1 MQKHTLLCTICLMLF
16 ALANQG
22 CASITPL
29 GTEYAPKAAYAMA
42 EQMDAQILVRGN
54 AAQLPKR
61 EYEKKLTTHQDQ
73 VNDSELLAMR
83 QRELRQSITIMTT
96 IPVNVNNLKV
106 SCPLARQMTEE
117 ISTILVSAGYRVQE
131 IRKGKEILFQEQQ
144 GEMLLTRDTGQ
155 LAKRHV
161 SSVAVLTGTYVITP
175 EQVRFSMR
183 LLHTPSN
190 EVLAMASATVPIT
203 PDVRPLLEE
212 NSVPTKITP
221 SVNTRLR

>member
-1 MQKHTLLCTICLMLF
+1 MQKHALLLTTCLLLF
-16 ALANQG
+16 ALVNQG
-22 CASITPL
+22 CASIAPL

-42 EQMDAQILVRGN
+42 EQMDAQILMRGN

-61 EYEKKLTTHQDQ
+61 EYEKKLTTYKDQ
-73 VNDSELLAMR
+73 VSDDELLALR
-83 QRELRQSITIMTT
+83 QRELRQSITIMSTV
-96 IPVNVNNLKV
+96 PVNVNNLKL
-106 SCPLARQMTEE
+106 SCALARQMTEE
-117 ISTILVSAGYRVQE
+117 INTILVSAGYRVQE
-131 IRKGKEILFQEQQ
+131 IRKGKEILFQEQT
-144 GEMLLTRDTGQ
+144 GEMLLTRDTSQ

-212 NSVPTKITP
+212 NTEPTRISP